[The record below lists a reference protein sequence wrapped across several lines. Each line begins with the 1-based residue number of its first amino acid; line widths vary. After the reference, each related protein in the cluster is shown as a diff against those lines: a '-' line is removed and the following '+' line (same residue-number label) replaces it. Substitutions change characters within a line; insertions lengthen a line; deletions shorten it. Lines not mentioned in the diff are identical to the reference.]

1 MIFDT
6 ITPSLAGFVF
16 CSVYRKDGRL
26 IPRLTTIDKAILKDV
41 TKTFFIILSIL
52 LVIVF
57 SVQFVKILQK
67 VAEGALNPDAVIQML
82 GFEMTKVSG
91 VLVPPSYFF
100 ALLWILASMYRDSEM
115 TALQAG
121 GIGWQ
126 QLMRS
131 VLWVALPAVIL
142 SGFLVLWGVP
152 WANQQI
158 EIVKAEEEKRS
169 DIAMVQAGK
178 FNEFTRG
185 DLVVYAERVD
195 PETGYLKNVFVQD
208 RQRGKLGVV
217 IADEAYQLRDEFSED
232 NFVVLA
238 SGKRYEG
245 EPGAFDYQVS
255 DFSEYALRMPV
266 TKIDLKAWRM
276 GAEDTLALFSMNSVL
291 AKAEL
296 AYRFSVPLGVILFTL
311 LAFPLA
317 RSAPR
322 KDVYGRL
329 GIAILVYFIFLNLQ
343 RVGERWIETEVLPAY
358 LGLTWIFL
366 LMAFFGGVI
375 AYFDSI
381 YWNKLKRSLEAKR

>member
-1 MIFDT
+1 
-6 ITPSLAGFVF
+6 
-16 CSVYRKDGRL
+16 L
-26 IPRLTTIDKAILKDV
+26 IPHLTTIDKALLKDV
-41 TKTFFIILSIL
+41 TKTFFVILSIL
-52 LVIVF
+52 LVIIF
-57 SVQFVKILQK
+57 SIQFVKILQR
-67 VAEGALNPDAVIQML
+67 VAEGALNPDAVFQML
-82 GFEMTKVSG
+82 GYEMTKVSG

-100 ALLWILASMYRDSEM
+100 ALLWVLASMYRDSEM

-121 GIGWQ
+121 GIG
-126 QLMRS
+126 LPHLIRS
-131 VLWVALPAVIL
+131 VLWIALPATVL

-158 EIVKAEEEKRS
+158 EIIKAAEEKRS

-195 PETGYLKNVFVQD
+195 PDTGYLKNVFVQD
-208 RQRGKLGVV
+208 RQRGKLGIV

-276 GAEDTLALFSMNSVL
+276 GAEDTLALFTMNSVL

-296 AYRFSVPLGVILFTL
+296 AYRFSVPFGVMLFTL

-322 KDVYGRL
+322 NDVYGRL
-329 GIAILVYFIFLNLQ
+329 GIAVLVYFVFLNLQ

-381 YWNKLKRSLEAKR
+381 YWNKLKRSLEVKR